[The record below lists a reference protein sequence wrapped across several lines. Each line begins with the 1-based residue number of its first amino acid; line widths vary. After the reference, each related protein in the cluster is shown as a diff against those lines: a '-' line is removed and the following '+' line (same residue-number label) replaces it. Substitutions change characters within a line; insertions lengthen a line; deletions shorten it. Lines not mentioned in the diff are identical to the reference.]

1 MLNIS
6 DNTLSVLKSFATIN
20 PNIVLQPGQK
30 VKTISDAKNILAV
43 ADIVEDFPT
52 EMGLYDLNEFLSVL
66 GLVSDPKLEFCDNF
80 VEVKGKEAKIKY
92 FFSDPSILTK
102 PQKDITMPNCEV
114 NITLT
119 GDILDQVR
127 RASSTLGHNEM
138 SITSAEN
145 SVIIKV
151 YDSKDTAA
159 NSYNIE
165 LDSDMSDVGEFNFIF
180 NITNLKLIDGD
191 YDVGISSKL
200 ISNWKNTSKPVEYFI
215 ALEKNS
221 NYNSQ

>member
-138 SITSAEN
+138 SITSADN

-151 YDSKDTAA
+151 YDSKDTSA

-165 LDSDMSDVGEFNFIF
+165 LDTDMSDVGEFNFIF

-200 ISNWKNTSKPVEYFI
+200 ISNWKNNSKPVEYFI

-221 NYNSQ
+221 NYNNS

>member
-138 SITSAEN
+138 SITSADN

-151 YDSKDTAA
+151 YDSKDTSA

-200 ISNWKNTSKPVEYFI
+200 ISNWKNNSKPVEYFI